1 MCEFF
6 DKDIKYP
13 KWSCVLNCCS
23 ECPGVFV
30 PNAETNC
37 DQDVGLP
44 FIHFNRYKNIGYFY
58 LNKNLLSEHC
68 KTCTSWI
75 NLEILGKERLK
86 HGNIRNWKFWFSFN
100 TVLHP
105 WKKIVHVNVMTYL
118 WVDTI
123 RTTTNTHMIIKIYVR
138 FWVEKFT
145 LNSFLVVSQ
154 FLWRVLRLISFTNW
168 NHKP

>member
-75 NLEILGKERLK
+75 NLEILGKERLT

-105 WKKIVHVNVMTYL
+105 WKKICACKRHDIFVSWYNKNNYKY
-118 WVDTI
+118 
-123 RTTTNTHMIIKIYVR
+123 THDYKDICQVLSGKIH
-138 FWVEKFT
+138 
-145 LNSFLVVSQ
+145 SQ
-154 FLWRVLRLISFTNW
+154 
-168 NHKP
+168 